1 MKSLILLSKKRDETI
16 KSRMCANGS
25 TQQAQISREE
35 ATSLTAASESIITT
49 GVIDTKQKR
58 DVMALDTPNEF
69 AQP

>member
-1 MKSLILLSKKRDETI
+1 
-16 KSRMCANGS
+16 MCANGS